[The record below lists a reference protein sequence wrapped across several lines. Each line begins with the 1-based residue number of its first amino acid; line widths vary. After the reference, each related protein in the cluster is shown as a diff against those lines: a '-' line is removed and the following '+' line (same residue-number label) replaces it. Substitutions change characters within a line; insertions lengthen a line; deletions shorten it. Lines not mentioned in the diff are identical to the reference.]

1 MKEPTAVDRATQVD
15 SARPSGSRHWWILAV
30 LSLTQ
35 LLLVLDSTVM
45 NVALPSVQADLG
57 FSSADRQWVVTAYAL
72 VFGGTL
78 LAGGRLSDMLG
89 RKRMLLLATTGFTLA
104 SVLGGLANGF
114 VMLVIARALQGFF
127 GALLAPATLS
137 LMATTFID
145 STTRG
150 KAFGVFGAVSSS
162 GSAIGLL
169 LGGALTEFVD
179 WRWCLLVNVVVGA
192 MVLAAASALVPAQ
205 AAASPRPRL
214 DLPGMVTSVLGV
226 LALVYGCSAAER
238 DGWTSPVTLGTLA
251 AGVLLLGLFVWI
263 QTRVSQPLLPM
274 RVVRDRNRG
283 GAYLMVAIAGVGMF
297 GVFLFLAYH
306 LQQVLGFSALM
317 TGAAFLPMVVSMV
330 VMAIVTGS
338 VLLPRTGPRAV
349 VVGGF
354 LLTAL
359 GTSLF
364 TGLTVHSGYA
374 SGILPG
380 LLIAGAG
387 FGLIFGPAMNLA
399 TDRVGPAD
407 AGAASAMVNAGQQVG
422 AAIGTALLNTIA
434 VSATSSY
441 LADHP
446 ETPDA
451 AAQASVDGN
460 TVAFWVT
467 VAVFALGALACGLL
481 VRPGRQLGTEDGDA
495 TLTAAI

>member
-1 MKEPTAVDRATQVD
+1 M
-15 SARPSGSRHWWILAV
+15 
-30 LSLTQ
+30 LSLAQ

-57 FSSADRQWVVTAYAL
+57 FSTADRQWVVTAYAL

-78 LAGGRLSDMLG
+78 LAGGRLSDILG
-89 RKRMLLLATTGFTLA
+89 RKRMLILATAGFTLA

-137 LMATTFID
+137 LMTTTFTD
-145 STTRG
+145 QTRRG
-150 KAFGVFGAVSSS
+150 KAFGIFGAVSSS

-169 LGGALTEFVD
+169 LGGALTEYLD
-179 WRWCLLVNVVVGA
+179 WHWCLLVNVVVGA
-192 MVLAAASALVPAQ
+192 VVLAAASALVPAQ
-205 AAASPRPRL
+205 SPESTRPRL
-214 DLPGMVTSVLGV
+214 DIPGMITSMLGV
-226 LALVYGCSAAER
+226 FALVYGCSAAER
-238 DGWTSPVTLGTLA
+238 DGWTSPVPLGALA
-251 AGVLLLGLFVWI
+251 AGVLLLGLFVWTE
-263 QTRVSQPLLPM
+263 TRVAQPLLPM
-274 RVVRDRNRG
+274 RVVLDRNRG
-283 GAYLMVAIAGVGMF
+283 AAYLMVAIAGIGMF

-306 LQQVLGFSALM
+306 LQQVLAFTPLM
-317 TGAAFLPMVVSMV
+317 TGVAFLPMVLSLV

-338 VLLPRTGPRAV
+338 VLLPRTGPRSV
-349 VVGGF
+349 VIGGF

-380 LLIAGAG
+380 LLITGAG

-399 TDRVGPAD
+399 TDRVDPTD
-407 AGAASAMVNAGQQVG
+407 AGAASAMVNAGQQIG

-441 LADHP
+441 LANHP
-446 ETPDA
+446 QPPDA
-451 AAQASVDGN
+451 AAQASVHGN
-460 TVAFWVT
+460 IVAFWVT
-467 VAVFALGALACGLL
+467 VAVFVLAALACGLI
-481 VRPGRQLGTEDGDA
+481 VRPGRQLGSTDSKPTPTTA
-495 TLTAAI
+495 T

>member
-1 MKEPTAVDRATQVD
+1 MSEPTAVDRTTRAGSV
-15 SARPSGSRHWWILAV
+15 SPSGSRHWWVLAV

-114 VMLVIARALQGFF
+114 VMLVIARGLQGFF

-137 LMATTFID
+137 LMATTFTD
-145 STTRG
+145 STKRG

-169 LGGALTEFVD
+169 LGGALTEYLD
-179 WRWCLLVNVVVGA
+179 WRWCLLVNVLVGA
-192 MVLAAASALVPAQ
+192 VVLAAASALVPAQ
-205 AAASPRPRL
+205 SAVSPRPRM

-238 DGWTSPVTLGTLA
+238 DGWTSQVTLGALA
-251 AGVLLLGLFVWI
+251 AGMLLLGLFVWI

-297 GVFLFLAYH
+297 GIFLFLAYH

-317 TGAAFLPMVVSMV
+317 TGVAFLPMVISMV
-330 VMAIVTGS
+330 VMAIVTGG
-338 VLLPRTGPRAV
+338 VLLPRTGPRLV

-354 LLTAL
+354 LLTAVGTAL
-359 GTSLF
+359 FTSL
-364 TGLTVHSGYA
+364 TVQSGYA
-374 SGILPG
+374 GSILPG
-380 LLIAGAG
+380 LLITGSG

-399 TDRVGPAD
+399 TDRVAAAD
-407 AGAASAMVNAGQQVG
+407 AGAASALVNAGQQIG
-422 AAIGTALLNTIA
+422 AAIGTALLNTLA
-434 VSATSSY
+434 VSATTSY
-441 LADHP
+441 LTTHP
-446 ETPDA
+446 KTPDA
-451 AAQASVDGN
+451 AAQASVHGN

-467 VAVFALGALACGLL
+467 VAVFVLGALACGLL
-481 VRPGRQLGTEDGDA
+481 VRPGRQTGSKDGDA
-495 TLTAAI
+495 TVTAAI